1 MYSNFFTTLNG
12 QYQNA
17 FAPYLKYNQLIAKSF
32 ADITNLQLES
42 ARQYAEIGL
51 AQLAVNSQ
59 VCDLQTLTTSGM
71 KQLETMT
78 KLSQQLIED
87 GKKVAALASQFKAD
101 LDQIIA
107 EAVPTKK

>member
-1 MYSNFFTTLNG
+1 
-12 QYQNA
+12 
-17 FAPYLKYNQLIAKSF
+17 
-32 ADITNLQLES
+32 
-42 ARQYAEIGL
+42 
-51 AQLAVNSQ
+51 
-59 VCDLQTLTTSGM
+59 M

>member
-1 MYSNFFTTLNG
+1 MYSNFFTSLNG

-59 VCDLQTLTTSGM
+59 VCDLQT
-71 KQLETMT
+71 MT